1 VRHTCWFSR
10 CAQEPAA
17 KILYLQIL
25 FLGFILFISLYYITR
40 RDNSVSYKPKKEKT
54 KKLLEQVNRKK
65 MSVVGIDFG
74 NLNTVVAVARNRG
87 IDVIVN
93 EVSNRAT
100 P

>member
-1 VRHTCWFSR
+1 MG
-10 CAQEPAA
+10 
-17 KILYLQIL
+17 KILSLQIL
-25 FLGFILFISLYYITR
+25 LVFLLGLLIV
-40 RDNSVSYKPKKEKT
+40 SVIYKRKLPETKYKPV
-54 KKLLEQVNRKK
+54 KKLKQEIQREK

>member
-1 VRHTCWFSR
+1 MGLLLVSLIYKRKLTR
-10 CAQEPAA
+10 EP
-17 KILYLQIL
+17 
-25 FLGFILFISLYYITR
+25 
-40 RDNSVSYKPKKEKT
+40 YKPIKNFKE
-54 KKLLEQVNRKK
+54 EPQRKK